1 MSFRHPLATTDRA
14 DSSRAQGTGKYLA
27 VVPEWFIL
35 QAMLAT
41 VAVGSLVV
49 QMKLVS
55 RLAAS
60 SRRK

>member
-1 MSFRHPLATTDRA
+1 MSFRHPLRNTDRA
-14 DSSRAQGTGKYLA
+14 DSSRARATGKYLA
-27 VVPEWFIL
+27 VVPEWLFL

-60 SRRK
+60 SRR